1 MTLRSPRRRALLTG
15 AGAAAA
21 NVLLSGHTPYS
32 QWKIFRQRFLLIHT
46 NREDL
51 AGDAF
56 GDAVAAALLERLPAS
71 RAQVAR
77 GPTHGRIASLMS
89 TGQADVAVL
98 STELAWA
105 LTRAA
110 PPFQDYVPTALNVLV
125 ENGRHQLVCV
135 DRFPRHHGYLVAQAL
150 MADGAGLGVSIPQ
163 REARSALLE
172 NHLPTHV
179 GALAFA
185 RGEPLES

>member
-1 MTLRSPRRRALLTG
+1 MNLSSPRRRAWLAG
-15 AGAAAA
+15 AGAIAAG
-21 NVLLSGHTPYS
+21 VLLSGHTPYN

-51 AGDAF
+51 ESDAL
-56 GDAVAAALLERLPAS
+56 GDAVAAALLAHLPAS

-105 LTRAA
+105 LARAS
-110 PPFQDYVPTALNVLV
+110 PPFQDYAPTALNVLV
-125 ENGRHQLVCV
+125 ENDRHQLICV

-150 MADGAGLGVSIPQ
+150 MAEGAALGVSVPQ
-163 REARSALLE
+163 REAGSALTE
-172 NHLPTHV
+172 DRLPTHA